1 MSVSRRTFQV
11 NITGPE
17 GPTSVSLSDM
27 ADVLVQLERV
37 VVTYAQVTS
46 SQPPEGS
53 VTISLVA
60 IRQGSEGL
68 VFSVPEPVLSA
79 VALMSR
85 NVHDGTFVSREAHCE
100 IFGLWEQLRN
110 RHWGMV
116 FLEDS
121 SIHAAEI
128 SPNREINP
136 PPPPPEVTGDTSLL
150 ARCLRVGGVRPKA
163 ELRLHTGELLY
174 PEVSEEV
181 AKELGK
187 RLYDEVVVRATATW
201 RTDTWEVVR
210 LRIDSVSPFRRVD
223 PVLAFKE
230 LAESAKGHW
239 DEIDAREFVESL
251 RVDTSARDRK

>member
-1 MSVSRRTFQV
+1 M
-11 NITGPE
+11 
-17 GPTSVSLSDM
+17 
-27 ADVLVQLERV
+27 
-37 VVTYAQVTS
+37 YAEVTS
-46 SQPPEGS
+46 SKPAEGS
-53 VTISLVA
+53 VTVSLVD

-68 VFSVPEPVLSA
+68 VFSVPESVVSA

-85 NVHDGTFVSREAHCE
+85 DIHEGTFVTQGAHCE
-100 IFGLWEQLRN
+100 IFGLWEQLRS

-128 SPNREINP
+128 SPNREISP

-150 ARCLRVGGVRPKA
+150 ARCLRVGGVKPKA

-174 PEVSEEV
+174 PEVSEAV

-187 RLYDEVVVRATATW
+187 RLYDEVVVQATATW

-210 LRIDSVSPFRRVD
+210 LRIEAVSSFRRVD

-230 LAESAKGHW
+230 LAEAAKGHW

-251 RVDTSARDRK
+251 RADANTRDRK